1 MGDDIKSKIYKSVF
15 ANKKPIKSNEFY
27 QAAATRIKPSLM
39 FEISTIDY
47 DEQELLRYDSKEYTI
62 IRTYA
67 QDEKIELVCESLV
80 I

>member
-1 MGDDIKSKIYKSVF
+1 
-15 ANKKPIKSNEFY
+15 
-27 QAAATRIKPSLM
+27 M